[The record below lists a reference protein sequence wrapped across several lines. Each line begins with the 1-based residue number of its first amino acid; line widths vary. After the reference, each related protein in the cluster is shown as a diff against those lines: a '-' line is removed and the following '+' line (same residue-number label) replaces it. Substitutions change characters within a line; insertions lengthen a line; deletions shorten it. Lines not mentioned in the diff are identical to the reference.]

1 MATPPISPQIPNT
14 LREAFQSMHSPLQSL
29 CGTVNFPPDNGV
41 NLLHSIQGANN
52 NIFAA
57 SDASVKNKKAAH
69 AWILSTGK
77 VTDIT
82 DPLLNLHGYGPV
94 HGPSQSLSSTR
105 GELQG
110 ITAITIISI
119 LYQT

>member
-1 MATPPISPQIPNT
+1 MMYPSW
-14 LREAFQSMHSPLQSL
+14 
-29 CGTVNFPPDNGV
+29 
-41 NLLHSIQGANN
+41 NLLSKLTIRGDPKSLIGVECFCRLYLLQGANN

-77 VTDIT
+77 VTDIM